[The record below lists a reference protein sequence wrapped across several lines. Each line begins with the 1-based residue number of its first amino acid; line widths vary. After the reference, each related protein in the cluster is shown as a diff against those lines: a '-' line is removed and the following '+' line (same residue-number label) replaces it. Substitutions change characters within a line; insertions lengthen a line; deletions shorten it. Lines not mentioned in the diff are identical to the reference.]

1 MCTLFQRENPIFDNE
16 IPLRDGYEPDTLQAR
31 EDEIEKYRRALMP
44 IIRGAPPKNIF
55 LYGEPGVGK
64 TAVTKHMLQHLQQDA
79 GDYDDLTINVVY
91 LSCNGYNSSYK
102 VAIGIINKIRE
113 FRGATQE
120 QIPTTGYSRPDV
132 FRMMFD
138 ELREL
143 GGTVLLVL
151 DEIDN
156 IGDDHDILYELPR
169 AHSSER
175 LSMDEAQ
182 PGIIGI
188 SNDPGFLNSLDPA
201 IEDTLCEEVIRF
213 SVYNAAELES
223 ILNPRAEVAF
233 QDGVLD
239 GDVLPLCAALASQE
253 TGSARQARRIL
264 YTAGELAEEAGEKSV
279 SAECVHN
286 AETLLQEDYLKE
298 SLRELT
304 VQGHLALL
312 TVLDAT
318 SRGNKRARL
327 KELYDPYSDFAENSG
342 HRALTSD
349 RMRSRLNML
358 YQQNIL
364 ERYEVTSN
372 GRWFEYE
379 LQAPFDTVLAVLA
392 EIPQF
397 GDAVEDIAPRAIQR
411 DLVSREDLRDMGDV
425 FTVAPTVE

>member
-1 MCTLFQRENPIFDNE
+1 MCALFQRENPIFDNE
-16 IPLRDGYEPDTLQAR
+16 IPLRDGYEPDSLQAR
-31 EDEIEKYRRALMP
+31 EDELEKYRRALMP

-64 TAVTKHMLQHLQQDA
+64 TAASKYILNHLQKDA
-79 GDYDDLTINVVY
+79 QEYDDIDISVVY
-91 LSCNGYNSSYK
+91 LSCNGHDSSYK

-113 FRGATQE
+113 MRGETDNQL
-120 QIPTTGYSRPDV
+120 PTTGYSRPDV

-138 ELREL
+138 ELKEL

-201 IEDTLCEEVIRF
+201 IEDTLSEEVIRF
-213 SVYNAAELES
+213 NVYKATELEA
-223 ILNPRAEVAF
+223 ILEPRADTAF
-233 QDGVLD
+233 QDGVLEP
-239 GDVLPLCAALASQE
+239 DVVPLCAAMTAQE

-264 YTAGELAEEAGEKSV
+264 YTAGELAEEVDDETITTEHV
-279 SAECVHN
+279 RN
-286 AETLLQEDYLKE
+286 AQQILQEDYLKE

-312 TVLDAT
+312 TIMDAT
-318 SRGNKRARL
+318 SRGDTRARM
-327 KELYDPYSDFAENSG
+327 KDLYEPYCEFAVQSG
-342 HRALTSD
+342 HRDLASD

-364 ERYEVTSN
+364 NRYEETSN

-379 LQAPFDTVLAVLA
+379 LEAPFDTVMSVLGEIA
-392 EIPQF
+392 EFEEIVESIAKRSVHAGLIDRKQLKEVMDSSMPQSIS
-397 GDAVEDIAPRAIQR
+397 E
-411 DLVSREDLRDMGDV
+411 
-425 FTVAPTVE
+425 

>member
-16 IPLRDGYEPDTLQAR
+16 IPLRDGYEPDSLQAR
-31 EDEIEKYRRALMP
+31 EDELEKYRRALMP

-64 TAVTKHMLQHLQQDA
+64 TAASKYILSHLQQDA
-79 GDYDDLTINVVY
+79 EEYDDIDISVVY

-113 FRGATQE
+113 MRGEKDNQL
-120 QIPTTGYSRPDV
+120 PTTGYSRPDV

-138 ELREL
+138 ELKEL

-201 IEDTLCEEVIRF
+201 VEDTLMEEVIRF
-213 SVYNAAELES
+213 SVYKAPELEA
-223 ILNPRAEVAF
+223 ILEPRADIAF
-233 QDGVLD
+233 QDGVLEEE
-239 GDVLPLCAALASQE
+239 VLPLCAAMTAQE

-264 YTAGELAEEAGEKSV
+264 YTAGELAEEAGD
-279 SAECVHN
+279 
-286 AETLLQEDYLKE
+286 ETITTTHVRDAQQILQEDYLKE

-312 TVLDAT
+312 TVMAAT
-318 SRGNKRARL
+318 SKGNTRSRMKD
-327 KELYDPYSDFAENSG
+327 LYDPYCKFAVETG
-342 HRALTSD
+342 HRDLASD

-364 ERYEVTSN
+364 ERYEETSN

-379 LQAPFDTVLAVLA
+379 LEVPFETVLSVLA
-392 EIPQF
+392 EIPSF
-397 GDAVEDIAPRAIQR
+397 GELVHTIAERSVRAGLIDRQEFNDIK
-411 DLVSREDLRDMGDV
+411 DTNV
-425 FTVAPTVE
+425 PTPSPQ

>member
-1 MCTLFQRENPIFDNE
+1 MCSLFKRDNPIFDNE
-16 IPLRDGYEPDTLQAR
+16 IPLRDGYEPDSLQAR
-31 EDEIEKYRRALMP
+31 EEELDKYRRALMP

-64 TAVTKHMLQHLQQDA
+64 TAATKYMLGHLKEDATQH
-79 GDYDDLTINVVY
+79 DDIDISVVY

-113 FRGATQE
+113 IRGQNDE
-120 QIPTTGYSRPDV
+120 QLPITGYSRPDV

-138 ELREL
+138 ELKEL
-143 GGTVLLVL
+143 GGTVLIVL

-182 PGIIGI
+182 PGIVGI
-188 SNDPGFLNSLDPA
+188 SNDPSFLNSLEPA
-201 IEDTLCEEVIRF
+201 VEDTLMEEVIRF
-213 SVYNAAELES
+213 SVYKASELEE
-223 ILNPRAEVAF
+223 ILTPRAKIAF
-233 QDGVLD
+233 QDDVIEPGVI
-239 GDVLPLCAALASQE
+239 PLCSAMAAQE

-264 YTAGELAEEAGEKSV
+264 YTAGELAEEANDVKISTDNV
-279 SAECVHN
+279 RDAERI
-286 AETLLQEDYLKE
+286 LQEDYLKE

-312 TVLDAT
+312 TVMDAT
-318 SRGNKRARL
+318 SRGTERARV
-327 KELYDPYSDFAENSG
+327 KELYDPYCEFAVRTG
-342 HRALTSD
+342 HRDLTTD

-364 ERYEVTSN
+364 NRYEETSN

-379 LQAPFDTVLAVLA
+379 IEAPFDTVLAVLS
-392 EIPQF
+392 EIPEF
-397 GDAVEDIAPRAIQR
+397 EESVREISQR
-411 DLVSREDLRDMGDV
+411 SVQIGIVDNEQLDV
-425 FTVAPTVE
+425 LETTSLPETAAD

>member
-1 MCTLFQRENPIFDNE
+1 MCALFQRENPIFDNE
-16 IPLRDGYEPDTLQAR
+16 IPLRDGYEPDHLQAR
-31 EDEIEKYRRALMP
+31 EDELDKYRRALMP

-64 TAVTKHMLQHLQQDA
+64 TAATKYILGHLKDDA
-79 GDYDDLTINVVY
+79 KDYDDIDISVVY

-113 FRGATQE
+113 MRGETDSQL
-120 QIPTTGYSRPDV
+120 PTTGYSRPDV

-138 ELREL
+138 ELKEL

-188 SNDPGFLNSLDPA
+188 SNDPGFLNSLEPA
-201 IEDTLCEEVIRF
+201 VEDTLMEEVIRF
-213 SVYNAAELES
+213 NVYKATELEA
-223 ILNPRAEVAF
+223 ILEPRAKIAF
-233 QDGVLD
+233 QDGVLES
-239 GDVLPLCAALASQE
+239 DVVPLCAAMTAQE

-264 YTAGELAEEAGEKSV
+264 YTAGELAEEVSDEKITTKHV
-279 SAECVHN
+279 RN
-286 AETLLQEDYLKE
+286 AQQILQEDYLKE

-312 TVLDAT
+312 TVMDAT
-318 SRGNKRARL
+318 SRGDNRARM
-327 KELYDPYSDFAENSG
+327 KDLYDPYCEFAVQAG
-342 HRALTSD
+342 HRDLASD

-364 ERYEVTSN
+364 NRYEETSN

-379 LQAPFDTVLAVLA
+379 LEAPFDTVLAVLA
-392 EIPQF
+392 EIPEFEGIVQS
-397 GDAVEDIAPRAIQR
+397 IAKRSIHSGLI
-411 DLVSREDLRDMGDV
+411 DREQLHNLKNTSTAETIAD
-425 FTVAPTVE
+425 